1 MSASPSMKYN
11 VEAFH
16 IHTTPSQRDF
26 KARRGC
32 VSRARLVFGYLF
44 INPSTLYG
52 DYAEARG
59 ERERASR
66 YHYGHFSCGICGG
79 GWILSCGNFSLKSIL
94 ERPEGGGVRW
104 YIFILEFFSRDT
116 YIFVKW
122 FDWTIL
128 FV

>member
-59 ERERASR
+59 ERERERERERVVTITVIFHVGYVVAGGYCR
-66 YHYGHFSCGICGG
+66 VGI
-79 GWILSCGNFSLKSIL
+79 FH
-94 ERPEGGGVRW
+94 
-104 YIFILEFFSRDT
+104 
-116 YIFVKW
+116 
-122 FDWTIL
+122 
-128 FV
+128 